1 MTKIDRETASA
12 LSGSAGQIG
21 LILIMA
27 GGTADLPTLIYLSG
41 KTERTVRNALNQLHA
56 LHLVTRDGDLW
67 KTIQAVDN
75 PVDNN
80 EDDEN
85 QRQNLLQNG
94 ADLLQNGT
102 DLLQNGAN
110 LLQNGAELPQNY
122 DATYTRAR
130 VRVSSSSNTKKE
142 SKGEGED
149 AEPNAETPLTPF
161 QRDPREARALR
172 ETLAE
177 AGIGRFSKM
186 MDEILASHWV
196 TPDYAAAHIANMKR
210 RHEPTSYLIRR
221 LLDGDPP
228 PETLWLELATQ
239 EIDPPRPTP
248 PHPAVLSDT
257 ATSSEDGLPPHPQPP
272 PISNRWKAVLSE
284 LKLQMTKGT
293 FDQWLNDAIGLPEGD
308 TLLVILRN
316 DRACEWVSS
325 RLAPTILNTYNAL
338 ASSPCTSLTAI
349 TQAQWATQ
357 HSEVTS

>member
-1 MTKIDRETASA
+1 MTNIDRETASA

-94 ADLLQNGT
+94 AELLQNGT

-110 LLQNGAELPQNY
+110 LLQNGAELPQNH

-142 SKGEGED
+142 SKGEG
-149 AEPNAETPLTPF
+149 AEPNAETPPAPF
-161 QRDPREARALR
+161 QRDPREASVLR
-172 ETLAE
+172 DTLAD

-186 MDEILASHWV
+186 MDEILAAHWV
-196 TPDYAAAHIANMKR
+196 NQDYAAAHIANMKR
-210 RHEPTSYLIRR
+210 RHEPVAYLIRR
-221 LLDGDPP
+221 LLDGDPA
-228 PETLWLELATQ
+228 PETFWLEQVTQ
-239 EIDPPRPTP
+239 EISPPRPTP
-248 PHPAVLSDT
+248 PHPAVSADT
-257 ATSSEDGLPPHPQPP
+257 TTSSEDGRHPP
-272 PISNRWKAVLSE
+272 PASNRWKAVLGE
-284 LKLQMTKGT
+284 LETQMTKAT
-293 FDQWLNDAIGLPEGD
+293 FNQWLNDAIGFPEGD

-325 RLAPTILNTYNAL
+325 RLAPTILNTYNAF
-338 ASSPCTSLTAI
+338 ASSPCASLTAI